1 MKIDSKKKIAGS
13 LKKHSKK
20 ELIEKKESPENKAK
34 ENARNRKSS
43 QDNKE
48 RFKKTSSR

>member
-1 MKIDSKKKIAGS
+1 MKIDSKKKIGKS
-13 LKKHSKK
+13 LKTFSKK
-20 ELIEKKESPENKAK
+20 ELMDKKESPENKAK
-34 ENARNRKSS
+34 ENVRSRKSS

>member
-1 MKIDSKKKIAGS
+1 MKIDSKKKIGES
-13 LKKHSKK
+13 LKKFSKK
-20 ELIEKKESPENKAK
+20 ELIDKKESPENKAK
-34 ENARNRKSS
+34 ENARGRKTS